1 MAFNEKLKMLRK
13 EKEWSQDA
21 LANMLETDGRQ
32 ISRYETGKFLPSAE
46 VIIKIAKLFNVSVDY
61 LLFDEVT
68 RKPLHY
74 NDDELISKLSQIEDL
89 TQEDRNSLLHFVDAI
104 TAKNKMKSLAHSIK

>member
-1 MAFNEKLKMLRK
+1 MAFNDKLKLLRK

-21 LANMLETDGRQ
+21 LARMLETDGRQ

-61 LLFDEVT
+61 LLFEDVT
-68 RKPLHY
+68 RKPLHFS
-74 NDDELISKLSQIEDL
+74 DDELISKLTQVEDL
-89 TQEDRNSLLHFVDAI
+89 TKEDKDSLLHFVDAI
-104 TAKNKMKSLAHSIK
+104 VAKNQMKSLAHSIK